1 MSSHK
6 SHGSSRDDNASIALA
21 TVTGSFNPS
30 APKRNTSFGKDLDQ
44 FAIHRS
50 HPGGLLQSIPGNGVF
65 ASSGSLNG
73 GSSHGGS
80 TIGGG
85 SGSSSYT
92 GGRYSGGPGPIAP
105 PGSRPSSDK
114 KLPKS
119 YSFIYTMEQLEG
131 VDSEPEP
138 PPPPPCWQR
147 FWIIVCKIYEA
158 YEIVF
163 LIVLAIMLARL
174 YYPPGAEWLEP
185 DITSTWIAV
194 MLIFR
199 KYFWFFVCLLLLL
212 LLFLNG
218 GLTPSVSG
226 GFWHFTPLM
235 TLSTKSFIIFFF
247 FFVSSPVWNGI
258 ENG

>member
-1 MSSHK
+1 MSLK
-6 SHGSSRDDNASIALA
+6 SGHGTSADDDASIALA

-50 HPGGLLQSIPGNGVF
+50 YPGGLLQSIPGNGVF
-65 ASSGSLNG
+65 ASTGSING
-73 GSSHGGS
+73 GSSHGS
-80 TIGGG
+80 IGGG
-85 SGSSSYT
+85 SSYT

-138 PPPPPCWQR
+138 PPPPTRWRR
-147 FWIIVCKIYEA
+147 FWTSFWKIYEA

-163 LIVLAIMLARL
+163 LLVTAIMLARI
-174 YYPPGAEWLEP
+174 YPIPGAVWFKP
-185 DITSTWIAV
+185 NITSTWIAV

-199 KYFWFFVCLLLLL
+199 KYLWILLVVVV
-212 LLFLNG
+212 
-218 GLTPSVSG
+218 VSG
-226 GFWHFTPLM
+226 WWLNPIRFRLM
-235 TLSTKSFIIFFF
+235 LAFHSPADSFLFCTNH
-247 FFVSSPVWNGI
+247 SSSSSSV
-258 ENG
+258 

>member
-6 SHGSSRDDNASIALA
+6 SSSRDDDASIALA

-73 GSSHGGS
+73 GFSHGGS
-80 TIGGG
+80 TTGGG

-92 GGRYSGGPGPIAP
+92 GGRYSIAP

-138 PPPPPCWQR
+138 PPPPTCRQR
-147 FWIIVCKIYEA
+147 FWITVCKIYEA

-163 LIVLAIMLARL
+163 LLVSAIMLARL
-174 YYPPGAEWLEP
+174 YYLPGAVWFNP

-199 KYFWFFVCLLLLL
+199 KYFWFYVCLIVFVVVPEWWINPICFRWMLTLHSPANALYQIIHHHRLLLC
-212 LLFLNG
+212 
-218 GLTPSVSG
+218 V
-226 GFWHFTPLM
+226 
-235 TLSTKSFIIFFF
+235 
-247 FFVSSPVWNGI
+247 
-258 ENG
+258 